1 MIIRQSRKFLRKLF
15 NYEFFAEAQQANAS
29 LSNELDIAK
38 MRIIV
43 NGYEIE
49 VTGQRVLIEEL
60 RERGLQ
66 IPSLCYNSEAIHQA
80 SCMVCMVKDVK
91 SGQMIPSCST
101 VPYEGMDIDTESEEV
116 VEMRKMGLEL
126 LLSDHRADCEAPC
139 TIVCPAKID
148 VAQILFYL
156 DREQIGNA
164 YTLLAS
170 AVDVQNLPCTDCKAP
185 CEKACRRGSVDK
197 SVDIRSIIKELS
209 LKENCEADELANNV
223 GSGLAQ
229 LDEQK
234 RITAKLM
241 SLQINHNAASPES
254 PTKVFYSKLGRYK
267 DEEKE
272 WLRKNYTQQS
282 HCLHCACEGKN
293 KCLLRKCASEAEIK
307 SSHYGVSSHQQ
318 VKAQIHVKGRLYF
331 EPAKCIRCG
340 LCVYNSQNGFTF
352 MYRGFDMQVVIPD
365 DNKNNV
371 NEEIADLCPTGALF
385 VRQLRDDE

>member
-1 MIIRQSRKFLRKLF
+1 
-15 NYEFFAEAQQANAS
+15 
-29 LSNELDIAK
+29 
-38 MRIIV
+38 MRITV

-148 VAQILFYL
+148 VAQILFYI
-156 DREQIGNA
+156 DREQTGNA

-209 LKENCEADELANNV
+209 VIKCKVESRKC
-223 GSGLAQ
+223 
-229 LDEQK
+229 K
-234 RITAKLM
+234 
-241 SLQINHNAASPES
+241 SPA
-254 PTKVFYSKLGRYK
+254 KVFYSKLGRYK

-272 WLRKNYTQQS
+272 WLRENYTQQS
-282 HCLHCACEGKN
+282 HCLHCACEGRM
-293 KCLLRKCASEAEIK
+293 KCLLRKCASEARIK
-307 SSHYGVSSHQQ
+307 SPRYGVSSHQQ
-318 VKAQIHVKGRLYF
+318 VKAQIHVNGRLYF

>member
-1 MIIRQSRKFLRKLF
+1 
-15 NYEFFAEAQQANAS
+15 
-29 LSNELDIAK
+29 

-43 NGYEIE
+43 NGNEIE

-66 IPSLCYNSEAIHQA
+66 IPTLCYNSEAKHQA

-101 VPYEGMDIDTESEEV
+101 FPYEEMDIDTESEEV

-148 VAQILFYL
+148 VAQILL
-156 DREQIGNA
+156 CLERKQTDKA

-170 AVDVQNLPCTDCKAP
+170 AVDVHNLPCNDCKAP

-197 SVDIRSIIKELS
+197 SVDVRKIITELS
-209 LKENCEADELANNV
+209 LKDKGESVKEKT
-223 GSGLAQ
+223 AQ
-229 LDEQK
+229 
-234 RITAKLM
+234 T
-241 SLQINHNAASPES
+241 SSPS
-254 PTKVFYSKLGRYK
+254 KIFSSKLGRYT
-267 DEEKE
+267 DTEKE
-272 WLRKNYTQQS
+272 WLRENYTQQS
-282 HCLHCACEGKN
+282 HCLHCACEGKD
-293 KCLLRKCASEAEIK
+293 KCKLRECASEARIK
-307 SSHYGVSSHQQ
+307 SSRYGVSSHQQ
-318 VKAQIHVKGRLYF
+318 VKVQIHVKGQLYF

-352 MYRGFDMQVVIPD
+352 MYRGFDMHVVIPEE
-365 DNKNNV
+365 NKNNV
-371 NEEIADLCPTGALF
+371 DEEIANLCPTGALF
-385 VRQLRDDE
+385 IRKLRDDE